1 MTPERRYHPRPLVF
15 RKGHRTNTYLP
26 TDKVH
31 DKAIRGVMAR
41 HGWRLM
47 PGPPVS
53 PDEPTRATTPSGGC
67 R

>member
-1 MTPERRYHPRPLVF
+1 MTPEWRYHPRPLVF

-41 HGWRLM
+41 HGWRLV
-47 PGPPVS
+47 PETEDAVPP
-53 PDEPTRATTPSGGC
+53 PRPEGRIP
-67 R
+67 